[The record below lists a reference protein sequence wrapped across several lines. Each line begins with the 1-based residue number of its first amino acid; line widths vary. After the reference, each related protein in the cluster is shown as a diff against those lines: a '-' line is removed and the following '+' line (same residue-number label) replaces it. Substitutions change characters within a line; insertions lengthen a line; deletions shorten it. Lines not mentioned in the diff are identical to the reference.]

1 MEVKIHLQY
10 RSGQCKHHLTQK
22 ISAPHGA
29 VTSYGEIHS
38 VAPKA
43 RRFFWGFI
51 RCCAE
56 GAKKFLGIS
65 GRSSWEGQDH
75 HPRTNSFVLGGGL
88 TPQVP
93 TRSCWG
99 GDDHQSTPLQLGDGS
114 NELQSNTTHTQKNL
128 RACGANPKP
137 RHQSPTFTS
146 TLRTEVVF

>member
-75 HPRTNSFVLGGGL
+75 HPRTNSFVLGGGSDPPSANSFVL
-88 TPQVP
+88 GRGSDPPSANLFVL
-93 TRSCWG
+93 G
-99 GDDHQSTPLQLGDGS
+99 GGS
-114 NELQSNTTHTQKNL
+114 GVSLFRAPPPGAISN
-128 RACGANPKP
+128 RPG
-137 RHQSPTFTS
+137 R
-146 TLRTEVVF
+146 